1 MERHSVV
8 KEVSVITV
16 FGLSGSLRKASY
28 NAGLLRAA
36 VELMPENARLE
47 TATIE
52 GIPLYNADV
61 ESSGGVP
68 VVVERIKDR
77 IAASDGLL
85 LVTPEYNNSIPGVFK
100 NAVDWISRPPEDRIR
115 VFQNR
120 AVGIIGASP
129 GNHGTV
135 FSQTA
140 WLPVLRTLAMPPW
153 FGKQLYVSN
162 AMKLFD
168 ASGNLTDATIRS
180 RLQSYLKGFV
190 AFVRGNR

>member
-1 MERHSVV
+1 M
-8 KEVSVITV
+8 ITV

-36 VELMPENARLE
+36 VELMPQNARLE

-68 VVVERIKDR
+68 EVVERIKDR

-100 NAVDWISRPPEDRIR
+100 NAIDWISRPPEDRIR

-140 WLPVLRTLAMPPW
+140 WLPVLRTLAMRPW
-153 FGKQLYVSN
+153 FGKQLYVSG

-190 AFVRGNR
+190 AFVQENR